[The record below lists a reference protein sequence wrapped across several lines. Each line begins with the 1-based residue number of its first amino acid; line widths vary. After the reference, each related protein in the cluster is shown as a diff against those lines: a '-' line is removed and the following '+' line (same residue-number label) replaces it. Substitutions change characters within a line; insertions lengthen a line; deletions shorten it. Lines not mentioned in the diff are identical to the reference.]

1 MRAFV
6 KAWLN
11 RKICS
16 AAVSQHGTDY
26 GRYQDAFN
34 DLYKWKIEITAIN
47 NSKDSLD
54 TLSSVSVFDTVYYH
68 YEVSGGE
75 PGAKET
81 LTAYMMLPGGSTPL
95 RSEVVANGYVGYF
108 FAYYTYGYQLGTC
121 SIKIYDSEGKEKAS
135 ASIRMN

>member
-34 DLYKWKIEITAIN
+34 DF
-47 NSKDSLD
+47 SLRQEYDFEELEADLLNISSGTD
-54 TLSSVSVFDTVYYH
+54 T
-68 YEVSGGE
+68 
-75 PGAKET
+75 K
-81 LTAYMMLPGGSTPL
+81 
-95 RSEVVANGYVGYF
+95 
-108 FAYYTYGYQLGTC
+108 
-121 SIKIYDSEGKEKAS
+121 
-135 ASIRMN
+135 